1 MKKHKRKE
9 LGLVPLTLLGTA
21 FAILVIVS
29 VTFAMSLISSFT
41 KDPSSLTGAFSL
53 ITLLLAGG
61 ISGFVTSR
69 ANGDGGSLISII
81 SALISAFLIIIIGL
95 IWGKGMMNIGA
106 FINTL
111 AFVGVS
117 ILFAVLGKKRV
128 KRRRRRYM

>member
-9 LGLVPLTLLGTA
+9 LGLVSLTLLGTA

-69 ANGDGGSLISII
+69 ANSDGGSLISII

-128 KRRRRRYM
+128 KRGRRRYM

>member
-95 IWGKGMMNIGA
+95 IWGKGMMNVGV

-128 KRRRRRYM
+128 KRGRRRYM

>member
-95 IWGKGMMNIGA
+95 IWGKGMMNVGA

-128 KRRRRRYM
+128 KRGRRRYM